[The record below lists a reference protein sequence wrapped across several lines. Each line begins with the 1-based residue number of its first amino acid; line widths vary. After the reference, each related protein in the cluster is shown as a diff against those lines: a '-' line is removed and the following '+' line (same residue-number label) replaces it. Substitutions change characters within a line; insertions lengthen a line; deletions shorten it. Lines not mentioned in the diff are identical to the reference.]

1 MGGNLYFANIE
12 FKYMTIKELLNKG
25 IDILKSRNIEDANLI
40 AKILLAHLLKVDK
53 SYLVIHDNLE
63 MSQKVEK
70 EYLQIIDILINGKPL
85 QYITNNQEFMKLDFF
100 VDENVL
106 IPRADT
112 EILVEEVLKFTNQ
125 NTKLLDLCT
134 GSGAIGIS
142 IAIYN
147 ENARIYLSDVSKKA
161 LNIAEKNVIKHEVE
175 NRVKLIH
182 SNMFEN
188 IQEKDFDIIVSNPP
202 YIETETINKLDKN
215 VLNEP
220 HLALDGGKDGLDF
233 YRIII
238 NNSKNY
244 IKKGGYL
251 ALEIGYNQR
260 ESVCNLLKQEKVYE
274 EIYCKKDLGG
284 NDRVIVAKR
293 R

>member
-1 MGGNLYFANIE
+1 
-12 FKYMTIKELLNKG
+12 MTIKELLNKG
-25 IDILKSRNIEDANLI
+25 IDILNCNKIEDANLG
-40 AKILLAHLLKVDK
+40 AKILLSYLLKVDRA
-53 SYLVIHDNLE
+53 YLLIHDNLE
-63 MSQKVEK
+63 VNIEIEK
-70 EYLQIIDILINGKPL
+70 EYLQMIDRLANDEPL
-85 QYITNNQEFMKLDFF
+85 QYITNNQEFMKLDFY

-112 EILVEEVLKFTNQ
+112 EILVEEVLKLN
-125 NTKLLDLCT
+125 NKNSKILDLCT

-142 IAIYN
+142 IAVYN
-147 ENARIYLSDVSKKA
+147 ESAQIYLSDVSDKA
-161 LNIAEKNVIKHEVE
+161 LKVAEKNIIKQQVE
-175 NRVKLIH
+175 DRVQLIH

-188 IQEKDFDIIVSNPP
+188 INEKEFDIIVSNPP

-220 HLALDGGKDGLDF
+220 HLALDGGEDGVDF

-238 NNSKNY
+238 KQAKNY
-244 IKKGGYL
+244 LKKGGYL

-260 ESVCNLLKQEKVYE
+260 KSVCDLLKQEEVYE
-274 EIYCKKDLGG
+274 EICCKKDLGG
-284 NDRVIVAKR
+284 NDRVVIAQR

>member
-1 MGGNLYFANIE
+1 
-12 FKYMTIKELLNKG
+12 MTVKELLNKS
-25 IDILKSRNIEDANLI
+25 IDNLKDNKIEDASL
-40 AKILLAHLLKVDK
+40 ASKILLAHLLEVDK
-53 SYLVIHDNLE
+53 SYLLVHDNLE
-63 MSQKVEK
+63 ISEQIEK
-70 EYLQIIDILINGKPL
+70 EYLKIIDRLAKGEPL
-85 QYITNNQEFMKLDFF
+85 QYITKTQEFMKLDFY
-100 VDENVL
+100 VDKNVL

-112 EILVEEVLKFTNQ
+112 EILVEEVLKL
-125 NTKLLDLCT
+125 TKENNKILDLCT

-142 IAIYN
+142 LAVYN
-147 ENARIYLSDVSKKA
+147 QSAEIYLSDVSEKA
-161 LNIAEKNVIKHEVE
+161 LEIAYKNVHIYNIEDRTKI
-175 NRVKLIH
+175 IH
-182 SNMFEN
+182 SDMFKS
-188 IQEKDFDIIVSNPP
+188 IQEKEFDIIVSNPP
-202 YIETETINKLDKN
+202 YIEKETINKLDKN

>member
-1 MGGNLYFANIE
+1 
-12 FKYMTIKELLNKG
+12 MTIKELLNKG
-25 IDILKSRNIEDANLI
+25 IDILNCNKIEDANLG
-40 AKILLAHLLKVDK
+40 AKILLSYLLKVDRA
-53 SYLVIHDNLE
+53 YLLIHDNLE
-63 MSQKVEK
+63 VNIEIEK
-70 EYLQIIDILINGKPL
+70 EYLQMIDRLANDEPL
-85 QYITNNQEFMKLDFF
+85 QYITNNQEFMKLDFY

-112 EILVEEVLKFTNQ
+112 EILVEEVLKLN
-125 NTKLLDLCT
+125 NKNSKILDLCT

-142 IAIYN
+142 IAVYN
-147 ENARIYLSDVSKKA
+147 ESAQIYLSDVSDKA
-161 LNIAEKNVIKHEVE
+161 LKVAEKNIIKQQVE
-175 NRVKLIH
+175 DRVQLIH

-188 IQEKDFDIIVSNPP
+188 INEKEFDIIVSNPP

-220 HLALDGGKDGLDF
+220 HLALDGGEDGVDF

-238 NNSKNY
+238 KQAKNY
-244 IKKGGYL
+244 LKKGGYL

-260 ESVCNLLKQEKVYE
+260 KSVCDLLKQEEVYE
-274 EIYCKKDLGG
+274 EICCKKDLGG
-284 NDRVIVAKR
+284 NDRVVIAKR